1 MRTNDRPLRATP
13 GTLIAAALTAT
24 LSGLLAWSVLTLPE
38 QPAGLTA
45 RFQDSVARQEL
56 VAAGGVANPVTG
68 VLLNFRA
75 YDTLLEVAVLVLAA
89 MGVQAV
95 WRQDWFAAA
104 PAAAPPLLATL
115 AAAVV
120 PVVVLVAGYLL
131 WIGADRPG
139 GAFQAGAALGG
150 GGVLLLLAGAPVAR
164 WFHGRKLHV
173 AVILGLAT
181 FGGIGLGML
190 SAGRRFLEY
199 PAESAKAWILVI
211 EAAAMLSVGA
221 IFIVL
226 LAGVLSGQS
235 GRQRHQDF
243 RENEEKDDHR

>member
-1 MRTNDRPLRATP
+1 MR
-13 GTLIAAALTAT
+13 
-24 LSGLLAWSVLTLPE
+24 E
-38 QPAGLTA
+38 E
-45 RFQDSVARQEL
+45 F
-56 VAAGGVANPVTG
+56 VAAGGVENPVTG

-75 YDTLLEVAVLVLAA
+75 YDTFLEVAVLVLAA

-104 PAAAPPLLATL
+104 PLAPPPLLVAL

-150 GGVLLLLAGAPVAR
+150 GGVLLLLAGMPVAR
-164 WFHGRKLHV
+164 WFHGLKLHF
-173 AVILGLAT
+173 ALILGLAT
-181 FGGIGLGML
+181 FAIVGVGMIV
-190 SAGRRFLEY
+190 AGRRFLEY
-199 PAESAKAWILVI
+199 PAGSAKAWILGI

-221 IFIVL
+221 IFVVL
-226 LAGVLSGQS
+226 LAGVLSGRP
-235 GRQRHQDF
+235 GRDRQ
-243 RENEEKDDHR
+243 